1 MDLVTEMK
9 LCNFAKTIIHDNM
22 NKKEQNITGNG
33 RARYTSPRMKV
44 VKIHARSHI
53 LSVSTESSV
62 KSNDWASGSK
72 SSVGFGD
79 DEDE

>member
-1 MDLVTEMK
+1 
-9 LCNFAKTIIHDNM
+9 M

-53 LSVSTESSV
+53 LDVSVQ
-62 KSNDWASGSK
+62 SNDWESGSD
-72 SSVGFGD
+72 SVGRLGGD
-79 DEDE
+79 DE

>member
-1 MDLVTEMK
+1 
-9 LCNFAKTIIHDNM
+9 M

-53 LSVSTESSV
+53 LSVSTDSSV
-62 KSNDWASGSK
+62 QSNDWVRGSK
-72 SSVGFGD
+72 SLGGFGD
-79 DEDE
+79 DDE

>member
-1 MDLVTEMK
+1 
-9 LCNFAKTIIHDNM
+9 M

-44 VKIHARSHI
+44 VKVHARSRI

-62 KSNDWASGSK
+62 QSNVWAPGSE
-72 SSVGFGD
+72 SVGSLGD
-79 DEDE
+79 E

>member
-1 MDLVTEMK
+1 
-9 LCNFAKTIIHDNM
+9 M

-44 VKIHARSHI
+44 VKVHARSRI

-62 KSNDWASGSK
+62 QSNDWVRGSE
-72 SSVGFGD
+72 SVGGLGD